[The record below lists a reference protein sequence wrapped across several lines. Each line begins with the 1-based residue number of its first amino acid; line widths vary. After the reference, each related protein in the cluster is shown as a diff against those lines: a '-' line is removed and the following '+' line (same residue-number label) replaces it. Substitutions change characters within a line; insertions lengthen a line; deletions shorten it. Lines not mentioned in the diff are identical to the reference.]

1 MSTIKLSYSEL
12 EAATAQIAS
21 ESGAINDT
29 LSELASRLDAL
40 NWEGSDK
47 EAYEG
52 QRAEWNQSI
61 GKLNEILEQVGT
73 AVNNAKIRYAE
84 TEAANAARFAS

>member
-29 LSELASRLDAL
+29 LAELASKLDAL
-40 NWEGSDK
+40 EWQGSDK
-47 EAYEG
+47 EAYDA
-52 QRAEWNQSI
+52 QREEWNQSI
-61 GKLNEILEQVGT
+61 GKLNEILAQVGT
-73 AVNNAKIRYAE
+73 AVNNAKERYAE
-84 TEAANAARFAS
+84 TEAANAARFGA